1 MVCHHE
7 DTQTFLSLFHNLTHS
22 YPSCLRNVAAL
33 YHVLEKEFEWR
44 KSQGRPEGYE
54 TLKAHKTI
62 VAAGAEHSLADPV
75 LAADYFRTCFFSS
88 SAKAHFPFPMY
99 D

>member
-1 MVCHHE
+1 
-7 DTQTFLSLFHNLTHS
+7 
-22 YPSCLRNVAAL
+22 L
-33 YHVLEKEFEWR
+33 YHVLEKEFAWR

-75 LAADYFRTCFFSS
+75 LAADYFR
-88 SAKAHFPFPMY
+88 M
-99 D
+99 

>member
-1 MVCHHE
+1 M
-7 DTQTFLSLFHNLTHS
+7 
-22 YPSCLRNVAAL
+22 AAL

-75 LAADYFRTCFFSS
+75 LAADYFRMCLLPERKTSFC
-88 SAKAHFPFPMY
+88 
-99 D
+99 

>member
-1 MVCHHE
+1 
-7 DTQTFLSLFHNLTHS
+7 
-22 YPSCLRNVAAL
+22 L
-33 YHVLEKEFEWR
+33 YHVLEKEFAWR

-75 LAADYFRTCFFSS
+75 LAADYFR
-88 SAKAHFPFPMY
+88 MY
-99 D
+99 SPLY